1 MHPSSLA
8 HFDAQAIQQAMPMAR
23 AIDAVADAFRA
34 TSLKRLT
41 QPPRMRVSLP
51 KGDTLLMPAF
61 LDSDTP
67 SARAY
72 TIKIVSIFPE
82 NPTQGLPT
90 CPGLLIC
97 LDPDTGVPQALM
109 DAHALTTLRT
119 GAAGGLSA
127 KMLSREDST
136 VLTCIGCGDQAR
148 GQIEGILAV
157 RPIQTIH
164 LVGRNEDRARPLLS
178 WLQVQSVN
186 FDFST
191 EADEAVTKADIVACA
206 TSSSTAVFSASAVR
220 PGTHVISVGSYRADM
235 AEVPAETV
243 QSARVFV
250 DQIEAAQ
257 NEAGDLLKAN
267 VKPTM
272 ELGQLLLEQVPGRE
286 NLEQV
291 TFFKSVG
298 LAAQD
303 AAVAQRIL
311 TEAATTE

>member
-1 MHPSSLA
+1 
-8 HFDAQAIQQAMPMAR
+8 MPMSG
-23 AIDAVADAFRA
+23 AIEAVADAFMA

-41 QPPRMRVSLP
+41 QPARMRVSLP

-72 TIKIVSIFPE
+72 TIKIVSVFPE
-82 NPTQGLPT
+82 NPKHGLPT
-90 CPGLLIC
+90 LPGLLVC

-127 KMLSREDST
+127 KVLSREDSM

-164 LVGRNEDRARPLLS
+164 LVGRDKDRAKPLLD
-178 WLQVQSVN
+178 WLAAQAVTFN
-186 FDFST
+186 FTTD
-191 EADEAVTKADIVACA
+191 ADEAVAQADIVTCA
-206 TSSSTAVFSASAVR
+206 TSSSTPVFSASAVR
-220 PGTHVISVGSYRADM
+220 AGTHVISVGSYRADM
-235 AEVPAETV
+235 AEVPAEVV
-243 QSARVFV
+243 QTARVFV

-257 NEAGDLLKAN
+257 NEAGDLLKAH

-272 ELGQLLLEQVPGRE
+272 ELGHVLLDQVPGRE
-286 NLEQV
+286 NAEQV

-311 TEAATTE
+311 TESLTAE

>member
-1 MHPSSLA
+1 
-8 HFDAQAIQQAMPMAR
+8 MPMSG
-23 AIDAVADAFRA
+23 AIEAVADAFA
-34 TSLKRLT
+34 AISLKRLT
-41 QPPRMRVSLP
+41 QPARMRISLP

-82 NPTQGLPT
+82 NPKQGLPT
-90 CPGLLIC
+90 CPGLLVC
-97 LDPDTGVPQALM
+97 LNPDTGVPLALM

-127 KMLSREDST
+127 KVLSREDST

-157 RPIQTIH
+157 RPIHRIH
-164 LVGRNEDRARPLLS
+164 LVGRDKGRAKPLLD
-178 WLQVQSVN
+178 WLATQSVT
-186 FDFST
+186 FDFT
-191 EADEAVTKADIVACA
+191 TDADDAVTQADIVACA
-206 TSSSTAVFSASAVR
+206 TSSSTPVFSASAVR
-220 PGTHVISVGSYRADM
+220 AGTHVISVGSYRADM
-235 AEVPAETV
+235 AEVPAEVV
-243 QSARVFV
+243 QTARVFV
-250 DQIEAAQ
+250 DQMEAAQ
-257 NEAGDLLKAN
+257 HEAGDLLKAN

-272 ELGQLLLEQVPGRE
+272 ELGQVLLEQVPGRE
-286 NLEQV
+286 NAEQV

-311 TEAATTE
+311 TESSTAE